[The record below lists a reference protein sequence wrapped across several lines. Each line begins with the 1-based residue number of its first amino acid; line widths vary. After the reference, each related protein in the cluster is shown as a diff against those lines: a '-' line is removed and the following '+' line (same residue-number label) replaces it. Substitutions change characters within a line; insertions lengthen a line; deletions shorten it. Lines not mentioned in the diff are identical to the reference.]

1 LACEKDKDLTI
12 KLPYI
17 SLVRTNVCISPFFS
31 LDFQKANRR
40 VLAMIE
46 RSRSC
51 MEKTLISV
59 EEFPIP
65 AVGKRQRD
73 RRKRCSLRGNLAT
86 HAAVFKVEGASLV
99 ERYCNVCVKG
109 LKYRDGLFER
119 TQHNDISSNTVSYAF
134 SIISFSHKTPII

>member
-1 LACEKDKDLTI
+1 MSEKDKDLTI

-17 SLVRTNVCISPFFS
+17 SLVRTNVFISFFS
-31 LDFQKANRR
+31 FDFQKADRR
-40 VLAMIE
+40 VLAMID

-65 AVGKRQRD
+65 EVGKRQRD
-73 RRKRCSLRGNLAT
+73 RRKRCALCGNLAS

-99 ERYCNVCVKG
+99 EKYCNVCVKG
-109 LKYRDGLFER
+109 LKYRGGLFRE
-119 TQHNDISSNTVSYAF
+119 NT
-134 SIISFSHKTPII
+134 IQ